1 MYSSALEMI
10 GIDYIKYVNDV
21 GYIVKQEIPKHMF
34 THNNQI
40 RFDWVQMYRDEM
52 GYDHVL
58 QNDNVFFFCETIQ
71 EVEIIEY
78 L

>member
-1 MYSSALEMI
+1 MI
-10 GIDYIKYVNDV
+10 GVHYIKYVNDI
-21 GYIVKQEIPKHMF
+21 GYIVKNEISKHMF
-34 THNNQI
+34 TQNNQI
-40 RFDWVQMYRDEM
+40 KFDWVQMYRDEM

-58 QNDNVFFFCETIQ
+58 QNDHKFFFCEVIQ

>member
-1 MYSSALEMI
+1 MI
-10 GIDYIKYVNDV
+10 GVHYIKYVNDI
-21 GYIVKQEIPKHMF
+21 GYVVKNEISKHMF

-40 RFDWVQMYRDEM
+40 RYDWAQAYRDEM

-58 QNDNVFFFCETIQ
+58 QNDNTFFFCETILEA
-71 EVEIIEY
+71 EVVEY